1 MSATNF
7 LENLSQDLFFRGQN
21 ATINGKTLTWSA
33 APTLYIGLI
42 GGSLFPNQGFVL
54 RSTAYTVGQF
64 AWPATPNGRLYK
76 CTTAGTTGASEPNW
90 LTGGAVTNGGTV
102 TDGGVV
108 WTEQTIALG
117 AMTSAA
123 PVAEPS
129 GNAYARQTWTCSLA
143 AVMGTN
149 LAASASASTG
159 TVGTISNLAA
169 VQFPAATPAAWGPV
183 WGVAFYD
190 VVSGAGNCLHWYALQ
205 TPKVV
210 GATDQM
216 TFSAGTANTTYGG
229 VQITLD

>member
-7 LENLSQDLFFRGQN
+7 LENLIQDVFLRGQN

-33 APTLYIGLI
+33 APSLYVGLI
-42 GGSLFPNQGFVL
+42 GGASFPNQGVAL

-64 AWPATPNGRLYK
+64 AWPTTPNGRLYK
-76 CTTAGTTGASEPNW
+76 CTTAGTTGAGEPAW
-90 LTGGAVTNGGTV
+90 PTTSGGTV

-108 WTEQTIALG
+108 WTEQTVALG
-117 AMTSAA
+117 AMTSVA

-129 GNAYARQTWTCSLA
+129 GNAYARQAWTCSLA

-159 TVGTISNLAA
+159 ITGTISNLSA
-169 VQFPAATPAAWGPV
+169 VQFPAATPAAWGPI
-183 WGVAFYD
+183 WGIAIYD
-190 VVSGAGNCLHWYALQ
+190 AASGAGNCLHWYPLQ

-216 TFSAGTANTTYGG
+216 TFAAGVANTSYGG
-229 VQITLD
+229 IQITLD